1 MGCAFGVSTRNL
13 HRVPQNLIRAA
24 MALRT
29 YSVYLEGGAAF
40 NIKAARFEVGPEGV
54 VFYLDNG
61 QPLAD
66 TYIDPRSVIAVL
78 PPTPTHEGSTTG
90 FLRT

>member
-1 MGCAFGVSTRNL
+1 
-13 HRVPQNLIRAA
+13 

-40 NIKAARFEVGPEGV
+40 NIKAARFDASPEGV
-54 VFYLDNG
+54 VFYLDDG

-66 TYIDPRSVIAVL
+66 TFINPRAVIAVL
-78 PPTPTHEGSTTG
+78 PPTPTPEGSTTG